1 MNSYGGISSSG
12 RILILTLRV
21 LCWNKF
27 LRINFHSYIRGT
39 KQGTKKGTFHS
50 LSDQGGGA
58 FLCKSDLKRLRDA
71 LNMYKLMFS
80 ISPFTFALVCTL
92 FVALLSGRSKLK
104 VE

>member
-1 MNSYGGISSSG
+1 MDEPTNFGLSPSKEEKSK
-12 RILILTLRV
+12 T
-21 LCWNKF
+21 KT
-27 LRINFHSYIRGT
+27 ING
-39 KQGTKKGTFHS
+39 
-50 LSDQGGGA
+50 

-80 ISPFTFALVCTL
+80 ISLFTFALVCTL